1 MPTPVKTIT
10 VMWINNPGQSK
21 AGKTYYNIKHGN
33 PGDPPDKW
41 ETIWGKQ
48 GGLDGIS
55 KGDILEVVTSV
66 GKTGGLNL
74 VTWKKKTNGAGQEL
88 KTYQQQKSPHERNE
102 IACLAIFKAIAPSY
116 FGDQRPHAQDIAM
129 ALITCADGYHMWKAG
144 LGADPYKVQSNKP
157 ALSEEL
163 DDEIPGWEPNDGR

>member
-1 MPTPVKTIT
+1 MTVKTIT

-21 AGKTYYNIKHGN
+21 AGKAYYNIKHGN

-48 GGLDGIS
+48 SGLDGIS
-55 KGDILEVVTSV
+55 KGDILEIVTSV

-102 IACLAIFKAIAPSY
+102 IACLAIFKAVAPNY
-116 FGDQRPHAQDIAM
+116 LGAGTFTAKDVADI
-129 ALITCADGYHMWKAG
+129 LTVCADGYHLWKSG
-144 LGADPYKVQSNKP
+144 LGADPYKVQMGNKP
-157 ALSEEL
+157 LSEDM
-163 DDEIPGWEPNDGR
+163 DDEIPGWERNDGR